1 MIIGLVLLGCV
12 ALMLLFGVAERV
24 FKSFGVAYWLAFL
37 MVAVLVGC
45 PFIPSIVVG
54 EIITIDVAGFIAPI
68 LFAIAFFVIAGRN
81 RESMRAVIAMSAV
94 AALFVAVRLLID
106 PIASDV
112 VSALILGFLCG
123 ATAYLVAKTKVS
135 ALAAI
140 FGGFPLGE
148 GIAALVG
155 FIVAGTPVM
164 LGSAALYDAVILAA
178 VFSVALYETVAA
190 IKRTMNTRARV
201 MAETA
206 NEFDPDEYKRYFDE

>member
-12 ALMLLFGVAERV
+12 ALLLVFGIAERV
-24 FKSFGVAYWLAFL
+24 FKSFGVAYWLAFI
-37 MVAVLVGC
+37 MVGVLIGC
-45 PFIPSIVVG
+45 AFIPSVTFGVVTVD
-54 EIITIDVAGFIAPI
+54 IAGFVAPI
-68 LFAIAFFVIAGRN
+68 VFAIAFFVLAGRS
-81 RESMRAVIAMSAV
+81 REAIRALVAMSAV

-106 PIASDV
+106 PIASDI
-112 VSALILGFLCG
+112 VSALTVGFLCG

-148 GIAALVG
+148 GVAALVG
-155 FIVAGTPVM
+155 FFTAGTPVL

-190 IKRTMNTRARV
+190 IKRTMNHRARV

-206 NEFDPDEYKRYFDE
+206 NEFDADEYKKYFDE

>member
-12 ALMLLFGVAERV
+12 VLLLFFGIAERV

-37 MVAVLVGC
+37 MVGVLIGC
-45 PFIPSIVVG
+45 AFIPSIVIGAV
-54 EIITIDVAGFIAPI
+54 TIDVAGFIAP
-68 LFAIAFFVIAGRN
+68 LVFAVAFFVLACRS
-81 RESMRAVIAMSAV
+81 REGMRALVAMSAV

-106 PIASDV
+106 PIASDI

-135 ALAAI
+135 ALAAL

-155 FIVAGTPVM
+155 FLTAGTPVM
-164 LGSAALYDAVILAA
+164 LGSAALYDSVILAS
-178 VFSVALYETVAA
+178 VLSVALYETVAA
-190 IKRTMNTRARV
+190 IKRTMNNRAKV